1 MFPAGDGTVNI
12 GVGALSTMKGFKKL
26 NLNTLLDQYRGA
38 RAATTWS
45 LGPVPREARGRG
57 GCR

>member
-26 NLNTLLDQYRGA
+26 NLNNLLENYRDA
-38 RAATTWS
+38 RPRRM
-45 LGPVPREARGRG
+45 GPRREPRTAPGLASAR
-57 GCR
+57 